1 MLRIRYLV
9 YFAWVRDQDDL
20 PPSVRASLRR
30 GEQVIAEADS
40 EIHPQFPP
48 VTYYLITPPEEE
60 SYLPMRWIVR
70 LRTTDG
76 GDAVIQGYNEDVERE
91 VEEGIGEG
99 PEGDGEVPE
108 RNGEAPERDGESER
122 SAWSP
127 CKLSTIHMTSDRV
140 SYNLVDPSYVMA
152 PV

>member
-1 MLRIRYLV
+1 MIIILRIRYMV
-9 YFAWVRDQDDL
+9 YFAWVRFQDDL

-60 SYLPMRWIVR
+60 SYLPMRWIIR
-70 LRTTDG
+70 LRTSDG
-76 GDAVIQGYNEDVERE
+76 GDAVIQGYNEDFEGN
-91 VEEGIGEG
+91 VEEGNGED

-108 RNGEAPERDGESER
+108 RSDENPEREE
-122 SAWSP
+122 
-127 CKLSTIHMTSDRV
+127 
-140 SYNLVDPSYVMA
+140 
-152 PV
+152 